1 MCPIFLSL
9 YLGIFESLEYP
20 SNTAKPLYKY
30 EYNIYYKNIGAEI
43 KKRISKK
50 EAKEVFEY
58 IGPPVFC
65 EVSPIKDGSVYYDL
79 KDYKGQDKLDIFNK
93 YWIGN
98 CSFEKL
104 GKNILIIWMTELM
117 SVNTYNNIENF
128 LWSIKQ
134 EPISEPDNKTK
145 IVNHGFDLKT
155 SFRNM

>member
-1 MCPIFLSL
+1 M
-9 YLGIFESLEYP
+9 
-20 SNTAKPLYKY
+20 
-30 EYNIYYKNIGAEI
+30 
-43 KKRISKK
+43 
-50 EAKEVFEY
+50 
-58 IGPPVFC
+58 FC
-65 EVSPIKDGSVYYDL
+65 EVSPIIDDSAYYNL
-79 KDYKGQDKLDIFNK
+79 KDYKGKEKDK

-104 GKNILIIWMTELM
+104 GKNILKIWMEELM

-155 SFRNM
+155 SFRKM